1 VSRVHLSRVVRTCN
15 TSQEPNVTIPSASD
29 TFSGMS
35 FLPGRRL
42 GVGLG
47 ADQPARKRSICSD
60 GGPTVASDHRQV
72 REFPDWCARP
82 PAATV
87 ARLAGCRVT
96 AGDT

>member
-1 VSRVHLSRVVRTCN
+1 MSRVHLSRVVRTCN

-72 REFPDWCARP
+72 RGV
-82 PAATV
+82 T
-87 ARLAGCRVT
+87 RLVRKTTGSDSRT
-96 AGDT
+96 SRRL